1 MNRNPTAHREQSFEE
16 ISMRRMSPRKRRMSW
31 LTSIVVMLSCSLHAR
46 AGERDLDNFIADEMQ
61 RWAIPGLAVAV
72 VRGDRVE
79 FSKGYGLR
87 QIDRAERVDEHTTFG
102 IGSVTKSFTATGA
115 AMLVDEG
122 KLAWEALAI
131 DYMPTL
137 HFFDP
142 WITAHASVL
151 DLASH
156 RLGIDESAI
165 YMVRGG
171 NIDQTARAVRYMRP
185 VVPFRTFLYS
195 NTGYALLGK
204 AVADTSGM
212 SWDDFIATRIF
223 KPLGMNDSY
232 PAEHSFIDADRIASC
247 WLCEPPAGTPLGREA
262 LRNRG
267 ANMAVPHGLT
277 ESANPKADAKSR
289 VTTLPWRSERTV
301 APTGLIHSS
310 AYDMAQWMLLHLGHG
325 EYHSQRLVSAEQIKQ
340 IHTAHALVP
349 ESDSAPVP
357 GFRLEGYGMGW
368 FVGTYRG
375 RPASQHGGGRVGYGS
390 QVWLFPEEKLGV
402 VVLQNLDYREG
413 PPLSHIAMRLADHYL
428 GIPHEHDVA
437 TDARAA
443 EPRVMGARAS
453 ACASSSTDSAAQVLS
468 RYAGSYHND
477 VLGEARIAID
487 GDHPVLSFEPGAIA
501 DLRARSV
508 ANFVMCFRG
517 HEQQPAPLT
526 FTLDAEG
533 APVGFTVGTVDPDNP
548 SNLSFKRVR

>member
-1 MNRNPTAHREQSFEE
+1 
-16 ISMRRMSPRKRRMSW
+16 MRRTSLRKRSFSG
-31 LTSIVVMLSCSLHAR
+31 LIALMLSCSLHAR
-46 AGERDLDNFIADEMQ
+46 ASERDLDGFIKEEMQ

-72 VRGDRVE
+72 VRDNRVE
-79 FSKGYGLR
+79 FVKGYGLR
-87 QIDRAERVDEHTTFG
+87 QVDRAERVDEHTTFG
-102 IGSVTKSFTATGA
+102 IGSVTKSFTATSA

-122 KLAWEALAI
+122 KLAWDAPVI
-131 DYMPTL
+131 DYLPTL

-142 WITAHASVL
+142 WITAHATIL

-185 VVPFRTFLYS
+185 TVPFRTFLYS

-204 AVADTSGM
+204 TVADTSGM

-232 PAEHSFIDADRIASC
+232 PSEHSFMDADRIASC
-247 WLCEPPAGTPLGREA
+247 WLCEAPAGAPLGREA
-262 LRNRG
+262 LRNRE
-267 ANMAVPHGLT
+267 ANMAVPHGLV
-277 ESANPKADAKSR
+277 EAGNPRADVKSR
-289 VTTLPWRSERTV
+289 VSILPWRSERSV

-310 AYDMAQWMLLHLGHG
+310 AHDMAQWLLLHLGQG
-325 EYHSQRLVSAEQIKQ
+325 EYHSQRLLSVEQIKQ
-340 IHTAHALVP
+340 IHSPHALVP
-349 ESDSAPVP
+349 ESDSAPVT

-390 QVWLFPEEKLGV
+390 QVWLFPEQKLGV

-413 PPLSHIAMRLADHYL
+413 PPLSHIAMRLADQYL
-428 GIPHEHDVA
+428 GVAHEHDVA
-437 TDARAA
+437 AHARAA
-443 EPRVMGARAS
+443 EPRVMGSRAS
-453 ACASSSTDSAAQVLS
+453 VCGSSKSDSAAPELN

-477 VLGEARIAID
+477 VLGEARIAIE
-487 GDHPVLSFEPGAIA
+487 GDHAVLRFEPGATA
-501 DLRARSV
+501 DLRSRS
-508 ANFVMCFRG
+508 ATDFAMCFRG
-517 HEQQPAPLT
+517 HEQQPAPMT
-526 FTLDAEG
+526 FTFDATG
-533 APVGFTVGTVDPDNP
+533 APIGFTVGTVDPDNP
-548 SNLSFKRVR
+548 SNLGFRRIR